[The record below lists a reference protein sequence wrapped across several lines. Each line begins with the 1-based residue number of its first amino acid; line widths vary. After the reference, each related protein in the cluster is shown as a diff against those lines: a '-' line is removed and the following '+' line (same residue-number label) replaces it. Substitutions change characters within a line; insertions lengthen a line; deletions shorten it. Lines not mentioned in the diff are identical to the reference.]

1 MKKLFAYAAIVA
13 AMSLTACTGNK
24 ANTTEEE
31 SLTPEE
37 VAAINETVESVQ
49 EDVNAIIQA
58 GDVNEDVLKV
68 VSNEIDE
75 LIDALKV
82 KCPEEEAATTAEAQA
97 AAINA
102 LVEEIKSKGNISEV
116 MESIQADLKAIS
128 ETGDLNLGVL
138 QGVKNKIGALNSYFG
153 SLEADAE
160 AAKDAAVDAAE
171 AKVDEVK
178 AKANEAVEDAKAKAN
193 EAVEEGKA
201 KANEAVQGAADK
213 ANKAA
218 SDAINDAA
226 SKLKL

>member
-24 ANTTEEE
+24 ANTAEEE

-37 VAAINETVESVQ
+37 VTALNETVESVQ
-49 EDVNAIIQA
+49 EDVKAIIQA

-75 LIDALKV
+75 LIDALKA

-102 LVEEIKSKGNISEV
+102 LVEEIASKGNVSEV

-128 ETGDLNLGVL
+128 ETGDLNLEVL
-138 QGVKNKIGALNSYFG
+138 QGVKNKIGALNSYLG
-153 SLEADAE
+153 SLASDAE

-178 AKANEAVEDAKAKAN
+178 AKANEAVEGAKAKAN
-193 EAVEEGKA
+193 EAV
-201 KANEAVQGAADK
+201 QDAADK

-226 SKLKL
+226 NKLKL

>member
-31 SLTPEE
+31 LLSPEE
-37 VAAINETVESVQ
+37 VAALNETVESVQ

-75 LIDALKV
+75 LIDALKA

-128 ETGDLNLGVL
+128 ETGDLNLEVL
-138 QGVKNKIGALNSYFG
+138 QGVKTKIGAVNSFLG
-153 SLEADAE
+153 SLASDAE

>member
-1 MKKLFAYAAIVA
+1 MKKDIYLI
-13 AMSLTACTGNK
+13 LK
-24 ANTTEEE
+24 K
-31 SLTPEE
+31 
-37 VAAINETVESVQ
+37 
-49 EDVNAIIQA
+49 
-58 GDVNEDVLKV
+58 DVLKV

-75 LIDALKV
+75 LIDALKA

-102 LVEEIKSKGNISEV
+102 LVEEIASKGNVSEV

-128 ETGDLNLGVL
+128 ETGDLNLEVL
-138 QGVKNKIGALNSYFG
+138 QGVKNKIGALNSYLG
-153 SLEADAE
+153 SLASDAE

-178 AKANEAVEDAKAKAN
+178 AKANEAVEGAKAKAN
-193 EAVEEGKA
+193 EAV
-201 KANEAVQGAADK
+201 QDAADK

-226 SKLKL
+226 NKLKL

>member
-1 MKKLFAYAAIVA
+1 MKKLFAYATIVA

-24 ANTTEEE
+24 ANTAEEE

-37 VAAINETVESVQ
+37 VTALNETVESVQ

-75 LIDALKV
+75 LIDALKA

-102 LVEEIKSKGNISEV
+102 LVEEIASKGNVSEV

-128 ETGDLNLGVL
+128 ETGDLNLEVL
-138 QGVKNKIGALNSYFG
+138 QGVKNKIGALNSYLG
-153 SLEADAE
+153 SLASDAE

-178 AKANEAVEDAKAKAN
+178 AKANEAVEGAKAKAN
-193 EAVEEGKA
+193 EAV
-201 KANEAVQGAADK
+201 QDAADK

-226 SKLKL
+226 NKLKL

>member
-13 AMSLTACTGNK
+13 AMSLTACTSNK
-24 ANTTEEE
+24 ANTAEEE

-37 VAAINETVESVQ
+37 VTALNETVESVQ

-75 LIDALKV
+75 LIDALKA

-102 LVEEIKSKGNISEV
+102 LVEEIASKGNVSEV

-128 ETGDLNLGVL
+128 ETGDLNLEVL
-138 QGVKNKIGALNSYFG
+138 QGVKNKIGALNSYLG
-153 SLEADAE
+153 SLASDAE

-178 AKANEAVEDAKAKAN
+178 AKANEAVEGAKAKAN
-193 EAVEEGKA
+193 EAV
-201 KANEAVQGAADK
+201 QDAADK

-226 SKLKL
+226 NKLKL

>member
-24 ANTTEEE
+24 ANTAEEE

-37 VAAINETVESVQ
+37 VTALNETVESVQ

-58 GDVNEDVLKV
+58 GDVNENVLKV

-75 LIDALKV
+75 LIDALKA

-102 LVEEIKSKGNISEV
+102 LVEEIASKGNVSEV

-128 ETGDLNLGVL
+128 ETGDLNLEVL
-138 QGVKNKIGALNSYFG
+138 QGVKNKIGALNSYLG
-153 SLEADAE
+153 SLASDAE

-178 AKANEAVEDAKAKAN
+178 AKANEAVEGAKAKAN
-193 EAVEEGKA
+193 EAV
-201 KANEAVQGAADK
+201 QDAADK

-226 SKLKL
+226 NKLKL